1 MIKTH
6 VIDAGSR
13 YGIHPSWES
22 VKELIEFDLFEVD
35 KTEND
40 RLKKKYRNSPNVNC
54 HNMALWSESGPL
66 NFNITKHKGL
76 ITTLTPDKDYL
87 QKTEYW
93 QDEWQVEGVFQIQA
107 TTIDTLAQEKSIHF
121 LKLDTEGS
129 ELQILKGGVNTIQ
142 NSVLGIRC
150 EVFFTPCL
158 ENVPLFG
165 EIDEF
170 MRTQGF
176 ELLNLD
182 YRGKG
187 AAQSAFADPEAYG
200 KLVSSDGVWIRPIR
214 EIFSG
219 PTENV
224 VENVLRLS
232 LFLLLNSAS
241 DLAVNLL
248 CNSTKK
254 GITFA
259 NYEEDPLFLNI
270 KRKIQLLFKKLS
282 YLPSMSLIEID
293 KTNQQIFGEKFPT
306 LNRFWES
313 DEDLIPPHT
322 EWTMQKG

>member
-107 TTIDTLAQEKSIHF
+107 TTIDTLAQEKPIHF

-150 EVFFTPCL
+150 EVF
-158 ENVPLFG
+158 
-165 EIDEF
+165 
-170 MRTQGF
+170 
-176 ELLNLD
+176 LLL
-182 YRGKG
+182 
-187 AAQSAFADPEAYG
+187 
-200 KLVSSDGVWIRPIR
+200 
-214 EIFSG
+214 
-219 PTENV
+219 
-224 VENVLRLS
+224 VLRMS
-232 LFLLLNSAS
+232 HFLVKLTNSCV
-241 DLAVNLL
+241 LR
-248 CNSTKK
+248 
-254 GITFA
+254 G
-259 NYEEDPLFLNI
+259 
-270 KRKIQLLFKKLS
+270 LS
-282 YLPSMSLIEID
+282 YLTWTIAGKAQLKVLLRI
-293 KTNQQIFGEKFPT
+293 Q
-306 LNRFWES
+306 R
-313 DEDLIPPHT
+313 HT
-322 EWTMQKG
+322 GN